1 MADLMSATDVGQ
13 MAPGGSIVLPQRQN
27 YGFSYISA
35 RPQRMR
41 WTDSAMFNQE
51 PLNGA

>member
-27 YGFSYISA
+27 YGFSY
-35 RPQRMR
+35 
-41 WTDSAMFNQE
+41 TMFNQE
-51 PLNGA
+51 PLNGV